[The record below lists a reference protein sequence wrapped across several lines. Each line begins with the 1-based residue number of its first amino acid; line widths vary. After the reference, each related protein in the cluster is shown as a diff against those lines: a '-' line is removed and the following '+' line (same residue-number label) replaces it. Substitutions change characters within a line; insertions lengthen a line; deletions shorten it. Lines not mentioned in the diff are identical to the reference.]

1 MCDLWIAFTV
11 PVRHNLTDKV
21 MLMSFEVQELDSGF
35 GREIA
40 GLDMTGG
47 IAPDTAASLRQ
58 LWLDH
63 GVLVFRGIGT
73 SPEIQLELSRCFG
86 ELEPHPIEK
95 FRFADYPE
103 LILLTNEGGPVGPV
117 YDFDGVATTQRIPWH
132 TDLAFTTT
140 PNAGALLRMVRK
152 VEQGGQT
159 GWLDT
164 AAAYD
169 ELDAATKDEIAD
181 LEAVYLFRSGLE
193 EMRFNQQGGTRISPR
208 KDSYPYFPPVA
219 NPLVWTHPETGRK
232 VLNLSTLNIEYIV
245 GQRNDRGDALIR
257 RLIEHTLHPRFQYVH
272 EWENN
277 DMVLWD
283 NRRTMHAAFGH
294 PVDQIRVVHR
304 TTIKSDAI
312 MGRIVDEADVDG
324 VVA

>member
-1 MCDLWIAFTV
+1 
-11 PVRHNLTDKV
+11 
-21 MLMSFEVQELDSGF
+21 MSFELRELNGGI
-35 GREIA
+35 GREIV
-40 GLDMTGG
+40 GLDLTNG
-47 IAPDTAASLRQ
+47 ISPETSAALRQ
-58 LWLDH
+58 TWLEY
-63 GVLVFRGIGT
+63 GVLVFRGMGT
-73 SPEIQLELSRCFG
+73 SPEVQLELSRCFG
-86 ELEPHPIEK
+86 ELEPHPIET
-95 FRFADYPE
+95 FRMPGYPE

-132 TDLAFTTT
+132 TDLAFMTT

-152 VEQGGQT
+152 VETGGQT

-169 ELDAATKDEIAD
+169 ELDQATKDEIAD
-181 LEAVYLFRSGLE
+181 LEAVYLFRAGLE
-193 EMRFNQQGGTRISPR
+193 DMRFNRQNCTRISPR
-208 KDSYPYFPPVA
+208 KESYPHFPPVA

-232 VLNLSTLNIEYIV
+232 ILNVSTLNIEYII
-245 GQRNDRGDALIR
+245 GQRDERGDALIR

-304 TTIKSDAI
+304 TTIKGDVA
-312 MGRIVDEADVDG
+312 MGRILPETDAAE

>member
-1 MCDLWIAFTV
+1 MG
-11 PVRHNLTDKV
+11 
-21 MLMSFEVQELDSGF
+21 FEVRKLDGSF
-35 GREIA
+35 GREIV
-40 GLDMTGG
+40 GLEIANG
-47 IAPDTAASLRQ
+47 ISPDTATALKQ

-73 SPEIQLELSRCFG
+73 SPEGQLELSRCFG

-95 FRFADYPE
+95 FRLEGYPE
-103 LILLTNEGGPVGPV
+103 LIILSNEGGPVGPV

-152 VEQGGQT
+152 VETGGQT

-169 ELDAATKDEIAD
+169 ELDPATKEEIAE
-181 LEAVYLFRSGLE
+181 LEAVYLFRAGIE
-193 EMRFNQQGGTRISPR
+193 EMRFNQQGAKRLSPR
-208 KDSYPYFPPVA
+208 KDNYPHFPPVA
-219 NPLVWTHPETGRK
+219 NPLVWTHPVTGRK
-232 VLNLSTLNIEYIV
+232 VLNVSTLNIEYII
-245 GQRNDRGDALIR
+245 GQRDEKGDALIR
-257 RLIEHTLHPRFQYVH
+257 RLIDHALQPRFQYVH
-272 EWENN
+272 AWEND

-294 PVDQIRVVHR
+294 PVDQVRVVHR
-304 TTIKSDAI
+304 TTIKGGVA
-312 MGRIVDEADVDG
+312 MGRIMQEAPG
-324 VVA
+324 LEAGA